1 MLVLSVVARTV
12 GAMEPVTSPWESR
25 DRVEHVQELVG
36 RGDLAVLSRALLLP
50 EGGWDDGFGV
60 TTVLRRLPLTDR
72 MELARSFAEY
82 VSATRAGAGS
92 RKRGLVLL
100 AAVSHGFADG
110 SWCDAWEALLRD
122 RASRIWAC
130 GTEDDLWTCGH
141 ALLDAGRQLNG
152 EAVALLRRSALEGSW
167 PQECVEPVLGR
178 LHGPVLNPGDRWADR
193 VLAELPALG
202 EPWHVLVEHAL
213 RAPVGRPNRNWDRR
227 ALTLA
232 DPLGPG
238 QVRDT
243 VAPWIELAAE
253 GGGRDDG
260 AYDAYNLPALAGLAW
275 LLSLLPPNPA
285 SIRAL
290 GALVERPPLRTPL
303 TGTAVR
309 ALARLPRDA
318 ARTELKR
325 LSACVRH
332 KVTRRQICEALA
344 PGQRTS

>member
-1 MLVLSVVARTV
+1 
-12 GAMEPVTSPWESR
+12 MEPTTSPWEPR
-25 DRVEHVQELVG
+25 ERVEYVQGLVG
-36 RGDLAVLSRALLLP
+36 KGDLAVLSRALLLP
-50 EGGWDDGFGV
+50 EGDRDDGFGV
-60 TTVLRRLPLTDR
+60 TTVLRGLPFAARL
-72 MELARSFAEY
+72 ELARSFAEH
-82 VSATRAGAGS
+82 VSTTRAGAGG
-92 RKRGLVLL
+92 RRRGLVLL
-100 AAVSHGFADG
+100 AAVSYGFADG

-122 RASRIWAC
+122 RASRLWAC

-141 ALLDAGRQLNG
+141 ALLDAGRRLDG
-152 EAVALLRRSALEGSW
+152 EVVALLRRSALEGSW

-202 EPWHVLVEHAL
+202 EPWHALVEHAL
-213 RAPVGRPNRNWDRR
+213 HAPMGRSHRNWDSL
-227 ALTLA
+227 ALALA

-243 VAPWIELAAE
+243 MAPWIELAAE

-260 AYDAYNLPALAGLAW
+260 AYDAYNLPALVGLAR
-275 LLSLLPPNPA
+275 LLSLLPPHPD

-290 GALVERPPLRTPL
+290 GALVERPPLRTSL

-309 ALARLPRDA
+309 ALARIPHDL
-318 ARTELKR
+318 ARTELQR

-332 KVTRRQICEALA
+332 KVTHRQICEALA
-344 PGQRTS
+344 PEQRVS